1 MVVRMR
7 HTRSHTANRR
17 SHHALKSPALSKDSS
32 GSLHIR
38 HRASLDGMYKG
49 RSVTG
54 DPVKRV
60 MKKQGI
66 KSVKK
71 AVKKASSKKKA
82 KK

>member
-1 MVVRMR
+1 
-7 HTRSHTANRR
+7 
-17 SHHALKSPALSKDSS
+17 
-32 GSLHIR
+32 
-38 HRASLDGMYKG
+38 MYKG

-54 DPVKRV
+54 DPVKKV

-71 AVKKASSKKKA
+71 AVKKASSKKKVA